1 MGPACSGKLLVGLL
15 QSEAAASAGAGCQHG
30 TDAHAFEG
38 RPSRSPRLALAR
50 SILAAGG
57 RRPCPSLR
65 LPVEDLGASLS
76 FAPEFA
82 LAAAWATGTAVHAA
96 V

>member
-1 MGPACSGKLLVGLL
+1 M
-15 QSEAAASAGAGCQHG
+15 
-30 TDAHAFEG
+30 
-38 RPSRSPRLALAR
+38 LAL

-65 LPVEDLGASLS
+65 LPVEDLCASLS

-82 LAAAWATGTAVHAA
+82 LARHGPLALQCMLRFELDGKRYIATVTSRHTPAILVG
-96 V
+96 